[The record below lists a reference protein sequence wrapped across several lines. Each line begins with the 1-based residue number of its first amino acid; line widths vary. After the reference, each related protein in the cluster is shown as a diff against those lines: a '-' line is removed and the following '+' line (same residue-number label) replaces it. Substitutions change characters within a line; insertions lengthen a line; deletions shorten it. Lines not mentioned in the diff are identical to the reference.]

1 MEYFRLAFFL
11 SLLALASQFK
21 NTSQFDYLNEIN
33 HRSVINRWSFP
44 QGHKLNINAMIER
57 KQKEKIEAQADEK
70 RRVYF
75 RQNLEA
81 RLVASSV
88 LSDFYAGRF

>member
-21 NTSQFDYLNEIN
+21 KTSQFDYLNEIN
-33 HRSVINRWSFP
+33 HRSVMTRWTFS
-44 QGHKLNINAMIER
+44 QGHKLNMNELSGR